1 MARKFRFRLEAVLE
15 ERKRLEDK
23 KLQEWTLARSIL
35 SAMVEARD
43 GLKRRLEKALAEATE
58 LASVRE
64 NTSAQ
69 FAAMDA
75 FIRGTKLK
83 IQWKSQ
89 EIERGGKLT
98 EKKRL
103 EYVAASQKRMALEK
117 IKDRRLE
124 EYKELIRK
132 RELKEIDDIY
142 IMRSAWALE
151 RQEEEWR
158 EAGSP

>member
-1 MARKFRFRLEAVLE
+1 MARKFRFRLATVLE
-15 ERKRLEDK
+15 ERKRQEDK
-23 KLQEWTLARSIL
+23 KLQEWTLARNIL

-43 GLKRRLEKALAEATE
+43 GLKRRLAAAVEQATGLAA
-58 LASVRE
+58 APE

-69 FAAMDA
+69 FVAMDA

-83 IQWKSQ
+83 IQWKNQ

-103 EYVAASQKRMALEK
+103 EYVSASQKRMALEK

-124 EYKELIRK
+124 EYKERIRK
-132 RELKEIDDIY
+132 REFKEIDDIY
-142 IMRSAWALE
+142 IMRSAWASE